1 MVGDDEQW
9 NITLGSQGGRPR
21 QVWRWGQ
28 RYVCDFPP
36 AITQLNVFDLLGTGT
51 FWITHLVLAGN
62 VWQELI
68 QGSLITPPKTCG
80 CIRPVHEPFESA
92 SQMSPVL
99 LTSHPTWLW
108 SVGSSAL
115 VLLVYCHKSSD
126 PSPFANMPT
135 LNSSRSTFWA
145 QALPTRT
152 VRLHLFASLHHS
164 SSLSTPSPKSN
175 LRRESSLR
183 CSWLSG
189 GREQLRTVAS
199 WSDRRST
206 KFLSAQLL
214 PSSLSNQPHR
224 QVLNQHALRLCI
236 RNLFRSTYA
245 ESTVVVDVRHH

>member
-36 AITQLNVFDLLGTGT
+36 AITQLNVFDLLETGT

-80 CIRPVHEPFESA
+80 CIRPVHEPFEPA
-92 SQMSPVL
+92 SQMSPFL

-115 VLLVYCHKSSD
+115 VLLVYCHESSD
-126 PSPFANMPT
+126 PSLCQPWTA
-135 LNSSRSTFWA
+135 A
-145 QALPTRT
+145 AALFGRKLSPLALCACISLPRYII
-152 VRLHLFASLHHS
+152 RPPCLRHLLKATS
-164 SSLSTPSPKSN
+164 
-175 LRRESSLR
+175 
-183 CSWLSG
+183 
-189 GREQLRTVAS
+189 
-199 WSDRRST
+199 
-206 KFLSAQLL
+206 
-214 PSSLSNQPHR
+214 
-224 QVLNQHALRLCI
+224 
-236 RNLFRSTYA
+236 A
-245 ESTVVVDVRHH
+245 ESPAYDAVDSKEVVNSCGR